1 MPCPHI
7 QDSPSNRNIIDL
19 SQLEYTKAKCRIEE
33 SSCNLCQEIIT
44 VEKDIEE
51 AVTRLKSM
59 LSRHQRLKTEL
70 NHNHSPIIRDLPV
83 EILSTIFCSCLSEYY
98 GEPVYGNFFVPL
110 KIGSVCRT
118 WRQVAWSTPELWTIF
133 HLRRLFRTTSEV
145 CDQYTMMKEWIHRS
159 RTLSIYVSLY
169 EYGEEDTNLAKEAD
183 GCDCWNKTL
192 ELLAHCCD
200 QWKVATLDLSRA
212 SFEYIASNFKL
223 KPPNWKLTLGT
234 DEAWDN
240 VTDASGVLNLWQES
254 AFGANQITVNFNR
267 SIRCMHFN
275 IDWQCVTEV
284 NAEGWP
290 PEECTLL
297 LRHAPRLVSCTFT
310 DVASS
315 DEGSQPIVDLPIV
328 YHNSLREL
336 SFNLDCDVS
345 PAGFLD
351 QVALPSLEEF
361 GYSIF
366 NGVHSPDDDGQIL
379 MSFLCQSGFR
389 LSKLS
394 LGNNSFTHDFVV
406 ALLNT
411 VPSLKHLRLYFPAY
425 TDNRAIN
432 SFLLHLATTATSSSE
447 IYGQASKFL
456 PRLEVL
462 EFRDCRY
469 DDFPWGSVPD
479 VFGHPSE
486 LGMVFL
492 VTWLPAL

>member
-133 HLRRLFRTTSEV
+133 HLQRLFRTTTEV

-223 KPPNWKLTLGT
+223 KPPTGKLTLGT
-234 DEAWDN
+234 DESWDN

-267 SIRCMHFN
+267 SIRSMHFN

-315 DEGSQPIVDLPIV
+315 DEESQPIVDLPIV

-345 PAGFLD
+345 PA
-351 QVALPSLEEF
+351 
-361 GYSIF
+361 
-366 NGVHSPDDDGQIL
+366 
-379 MSFLCQSGFR
+379 
-389 LSKLS
+389 
-394 LGNNSFTHDFVV
+394 
-406 ALLNT
+406 
-411 VPSLKHLRLYFPAY
+411 
-425 TDNRAIN
+425 
-432 SFLLHLATTATSSSE
+432 
-447 IYGQASKFL
+447 
-456 PRLEVL
+456 
-462 EFRDCRY
+462 
-469 DDFPWGSVPD
+469 
-479 VFGHPSE
+479 
-486 LGMVFL
+486 
-492 VTWLPAL
+492 